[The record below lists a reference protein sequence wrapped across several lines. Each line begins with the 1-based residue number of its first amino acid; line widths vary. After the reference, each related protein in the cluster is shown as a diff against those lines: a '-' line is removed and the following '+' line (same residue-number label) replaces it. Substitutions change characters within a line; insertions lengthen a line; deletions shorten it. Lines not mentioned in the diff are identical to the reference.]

1 MYISIYEERLPNL
14 ISLLIDEQK
23 LNQMNIY
30 FTFIT
35 YWKKPVAFL
44 NICNMFDNVYKIW
57 QNNHQKLTLIVKCF
71 LPGYKGYCHFPLS
84 Y

>member
-35 YWKKPVAFL
+35 F
-44 NICNMFDNVYKIW
+44 
-57 QNNHQKLTLIVKCF
+57 
-71 LPGYKGYCHFPLS
+71 
-84 Y
+84 

>member
-23 LNQMNIY
+23 LNQMNID

-35 YWKKPVAFL
+35 F
-44 NICNMFDNVYKIW
+44 
-57 QNNHQKLTLIVKCF
+57 
-71 LPGYKGYCHFPLS
+71 
-84 Y
+84 